1 MSSIRNQDDTLL
13 RTQVSQANE
22 NLSGLE
28 QNLRA
33 IDGKLENLATRRE
46 QYAALEQVCGSLEK
60 LEELG
65 APELFW
71 GSSQEGQT
79 TDHVRKVR
87 ALAAEFEE
95 QLGEIRNNREAVLG
109 EVNQGQ
115 EILDILEDDLCEL
128 ELEEEERLNEW
139 IPERE
144 ESALPDRP
152 MVMPWS
158 RESESDKRFRKS
170 LSGTLLSALLLG
182 ALIPWIDLPL
192 PDLMEIPE
200 IPERYANLIRQAELP
215 PPPAPVIEE
224 PPPVDEIP
232 EPIVA
237 EETPP
242 EVPEVPT
249 VAEASEPQADPVP
262 APAEAA
268 PELQVR
274 SAGILA
280 FSQSFSNLVGDGP
293 TARLG
298 SEALINDAGESAVG
312 RTERSMVTTQ
322 EPGSSGGINLASLSR
337 NVAGGGD
344 GQQLDGVEAGRVASS
359 IGGSGTSDRPLSG
372 GVSAGRT
379 DEEIQIVFDR
389 YKASLYRVYNR
400 ELRNDPTLRGQVVL
414 QLTIESDGSV
424 SYCVVQ
430 SSDLGA
436 PALEQQV
443 AERVR
448 TFDFGAK
455 SDVPPITILYPIDFL
470 PAA

>member
-1 MSSIRNQDDTLL
+1 MRSRRNQDGTLL
-13 RTQVSQANE
+13 CTQISQANE

-33 IDGKLENLATRRE
+33 IDDELENLATRRE
-46 QYAALEQVCGSLEK
+46 QYAALEQICGSLEK

-79 TDHVRKVR
+79 TNYVRKAR
-87 ALAAEFEE
+87 ALSVKFEE
-95 QLGEIRNNREAVLG
+95 QLGEIQNNREAVLG

-115 EILDILEDDLCEL
+115 EILDILEDDLFEV

-139 IPERE
+139 IPEHEERE
-144 ESALPDRP
+144 LPDRP
-152 MVMPWS
+152 TVMPWS
-158 RESESDKRFRKS
+158 REGESDKRFRKS

-182 ALIPWIDLPL
+182 ALVPWVDLPL
-192 PDLMEIPE
+192 PDLIEIPE
-200 IPERYANLIRQAELP
+200 IPERYVSLIRQAELS

-224 PPPVDEIP
+224 PPPVEEIS
-232 EPIVA
+232 EPVVA

-242 EVPEVPT
+242 EVPEVPE
-249 VAEASEPQADPVP
+249 VAEVSEPQADPVP
-262 APAEAA
+262 APADAA
-268 PELQVR
+268 PELEVR

-280 FSQSFSNLVGDGP
+280 FRRSFSNLAGDGP
-293 TARLG
+293 VARLG
-298 SEALINDAGESAVG
+298 SQALINDAGESAVG

-337 NVAGGGD
+337 DVAGGGG

-372 GVSAGRT
+372 GLSAGRT

-389 YKASLYRVYNR
+389 YKASLYRLYNR

-424 SYCVVQ
+424 SFCVVQ
-430 SSDLGA
+430 SSVLGA

-455 SDVPPITILYPIDFL
+455 PNVAPITILYPIDFL